1 LKKAKEKKAV
11 ELDTELDVEDL
22 KKWFLILN
30 LYVKLKLVKNFP
42 KTLGPTLGKYYCRI

>member
-1 LKKAKEKKAV
+1 LKKEKKAV

-30 LYVKLKLVKNFP
+30 LYVKFKLVKNSR
-42 KTLGPTLGKYYCRI
+42 TLGPTLGKYYCRI